1 MDEIMKTNH
10 LSSLALAIVFPVALF
25 ASAET
30 DRKIEDAAKGSYNF
44 RVVLADQVKVKTSDG
59 VATLSGNVNDKDDRA
74 LAVDTV
80 ENLPGVVAV
89 KSEIVV
95 LETYPEHSDAWI
107 AFKVRGRLLVKANVS
122 AMSTKVEV
130 KDGIV
135 TLSGTADNLAQK
147 ELTGLYASEIAW
159 VKSVNNAIIIDPKA
173 SAASKV
179 AQTIDDAS
187 ITSQVKFALLDHKS
201 TSALKTKVT
210 TNDSTV
216 VISGEASSDALKSL
230 VTKLANDVVGVK
242 SVTNNMVVKS

>member
-1 MDEIMKTNH
+1 MKTNH
-10 LSSLALAIVFPVALF
+10 LSSLAIALVLPVALF

-30 DRKIEDAAKGSYNF
+30 DRRIEEAAKGSYNF
-44 RVVLADQVKVKTSDG
+44 RVVLANQVKVKTADG
-59 VATLSGNVNDKDDRA
+59 VATLSGSVSDKDDRA
-74 LAVDTV
+74 LAADTV

-89 KSEIVV
+89 KNEITV

-135 TLSGTADNLAQK
+135 TLSGTAENLAQK
-147 ELTGLYASEIAW
+147 ELTGLYAGEIAR
-159 VKSVNNAIIIDPKA
+159 VKSVNNAITIDPKA
-173 SAASKV
+173 YAASKV
-179 AQTIDDAS
+179 AQTVDDAS
-187 ITSQVKFALLDHKS
+187 ITSQVKFALLGHKS

-230 VTKLANDVVGVK
+230 VTKLATDVVGVK
-242 SVTNNMVVKS
+242 SVTNNMVVKT